1 MGDEYNTRKGN
12 KSAHLWRVL
21 NHAVAHKGNLRNFQR
36 TIKMNQVQT
45 FNFGNIAVSFR
56 EDGYLNAT
64 QIAAHFG
71 KLPKD
76 YLKAEQTQQYISALA
91 ESLSERTK
99 ILTDENQLVI
109 VKKGN
114 SKNFT
119 QGTWLHPKLAIH
131 FARWLDPKFA
141 VWCDEQIEALLNGK
155 VSDGLPAKTTADDR
169 TPLRQ
174 AVAALVG
181 RKGID
186 YSTAYGMI
194 HQRFNVEAIEDIP
207 AEKLPEAVAY
217 VHALTLHTGLTGEV
231 LDREPLSAPQPA
243 LPIDGNSLADIAA
256 MVYYGTWM
264 IELGKDISAP
274 LKQLGNRQAV
284 TMWTVWHETRSRLK
298 RAVAA
303 LEVLRGYADK
313 DTSDRIAVCLEGI
326 YSKATVR

>member
-1 MGDEYNTRKGN
+1 
-12 KSAHLWRVL
+12 
-21 NHAVAHKGNLRNFQR
+21 
-36 TIKMNQVQT
+36 MNNSVQS

-76 YLKAEQTQQYISALA
+76 YLKTEQTQQYISALA

-99 ILTDENQLVI
+99 ILTDKNQIVI

-131 FARWLDPKFA
+131 FARWLNPKFA

-155 VSDGLPAKTTADDR
+155 VSDGPAAKTTADDR
-169 TPLRQ
+169 TGLRQ

-186 YSTAYGMI
+186 YSSAYSMI
-194 HQRFNVEAIEDIP
+194 HQRFNVGAIEDLP
-207 AEKLPEAVAY
+207 TEKLPEAVAY

-231 LDREPLSAPQPA
+231 LDREPLPAPQPA

-264 IELGKDISAP
+264 IELGKDISTP
-274 LKQLGNRQAV
+274 LRQLGCKQAV

-298 RAVAA
+298 RTVAA
-303 LEVLRGYADK
+303 LEVFRKYADK

>member
-1 MGDEYNTRKGN
+1 
-12 KSAHLWRVL
+12 
-21 NHAVAHKGNLRNFQR
+21 
-36 TIKMNQVQT
+36 MNQVQS

-76 YLKAEQTQQYISALA
+76 YLKTEQTQQYISALA

-99 ILTDENQLVI
+99 ILTDENQIVI

-131 FARWLDPKFA
+131 FARWLNPKFA
-141 VWCDEQIEALLNGK
+141 VWCDEQIEALLNGN
-155 VSDGLPAKTTADDR
+155 VSDGIKPAKTTADDR
-169 TPLRQ
+169 TGLRQ

-186 YSTAYGMI
+186 YSSAYSMI

-207 AEKLPEAVAY
+207 AEKLSEAVAY

-231 LDREPLSAPQPA
+231 LDREPLPTPQPA
-243 LPIDGNSLADIAA
+243 LPISSNALYDLAVA
-256 MVYYGTWM
+256 VRYGAWAIQM
-264 IELGKDISAP
+264 GRDVSAP
-274 LKQLGNRQAV
+274 LKQLGCKQAV
-284 TMWTVWHETRSRLK
+284 TMWTVWAETRSRLK
-298 RAVAA
+298 AAANA
-303 LEVLRGYADK
+303 LEALSAHADAEHAAK
-313 DTSDRIAVCLEGI
+313 IRPILPEIRNLSAV
-326 YSKATVR
+326 

>member
-1 MGDEYNTRKGN
+1 MNV
-12 KSAHLWRVL
+12 SVL
-21 NHAVAHKGNLRNFQR
+21 
-36 TIKMNQVQT
+36 
-45 FNFGNIAVSFR
+45 NFGNTPVSFR
-56 EDGYLNAT
+56 QDGFLNAT
-64 QIAAHFG
+64 SIAAHFG

-76 YLKAEQTQQYISALA
+76 YLKTEQTQQYISALA

-131 FARWLDPKFA
+131 FARWLNPKFA
-141 VWCDEQIEALLNGK
+141 VWCDEQIEILLNGK
-155 VSDGLPAKTTADDR
+155 ISDGIKTVTPKPTRALPD
-169 TPLRQ
+169 
-174 AVAALVG
+174 
-181 RKGID
+181 
-186 YSTAYGMI
+186 
-194 HQRFNVEAIEDIP
+194 
-207 AEKLPEAVAY
+207 
-217 VHALTLHTGLTGEV
+217 GLTGEQIEAVKKLHNALTKSAPKEAQARIAITLWSAVKSKFGCSYKEVPAEQFPEVLSVMSRVAVENGVLYGEV
-231 LDREPLSAPQPA
+231 LDAPPKAEPK

-284 TMWTVWHETRSRLK
+284 TMWTVWHETRSILK
-298 RAVAA
+298 RTVAA

-313 DTSDRIAVCLEGI
+313 DTSDRIAGCLEGI

>member
-1 MGDEYNTRKGN
+1 MT
-12 KSAHLWRVL
+12 
-21 NHAVAHKGNLRNFQR
+21 
-36 TIKMNQVQT
+36 QVQT
-45 FNFGNIAVSFR
+45 FNFSNIAVSFR

-76 YLKAEQTQQYISALA
+76 YLKTEQTQQYISALA

-141 VWCDEQIEALLNGK
+141 VWCDEQIEAFLSGK
-155 VSDGLPAKTTADDR
+155 VSAGFPAKTTADDR

-194 HQRFNVEAIEDIP
+194 HQRFNVGAIEDIP
-207 AEKLPEAVAY
+207 AEQLPEAVAY
-217 VHALTLHTGLTGEV
+217 VHALTLHTGLVGEV

-313 DTSDRIAVCLEGI
+313 DTSDRIAVSLEGI